1 MSPVDDI
8 LRFWFGDPQADDAGY
23 EQRRSLW
30 FNKRDETDQAI
41 RDRYLALHN
50 QAATGELDH
59 WQHSPESCLALILLL
74 DQFSRNMFR
83 GDPKSF
89 ATDAKALAV
98 ARQAITRGFDQQ
110 LMPAERLFMYL
121 PLEHSESL
129 GDQMQCVDL
138 MHKLAIADSELNDCY
153 DYAIRHLKVIQAFGR
168 FPHRNA
174 VLARDTTPAE
184 AEFLKQPGSWF

>member
-1 MSPVDDI
+1 MSPIDDI
-8 LRFWFGDPQADDAGY
+8 LHFWFGDPQSDDAGY

-41 RDRYLALHN
+41 RDRYLKLHN
-50 QAATGELDH
+50 QAAAGELDY
-59 WQHSPESCLALILLL
+59 WQSTPEGCLALILLL

-83 GDPKSF
+83 GDPMSF

-98 ARQAITRGFDQQ
+98 AKQAIASGFDQ
-110 LMPAERLFMYL
+110 ACTSVERLFMYL

-129 GDQMQCVDL
+129 DDQMQCVDL
-138 MHKLAIADSELNDCY
+138 MHQLAIADSALNDCY

-174 VLARDTTPAE
+174 VLGRDTTPAE
-184 AEFLKQPGSWF
+184 AEFLKQPGSSF